1 MSCGC
6 CAMHDVVVVGG
17 GLSGLTAGHRLAA
30 GGADVVVLEA
40 AGRVGGRVWTRTD
53 RGVRWEAGGEAVDA
67 ANERL
72 RGLAGELGVPL
83 VESAVG
89 WGDHGPSPSRAWVA
103 GRSGFP
109 LPDGY
114 RALLDEID
122 RLGRDP
128 DPAADEISVMEW
140 MTDQG
145 APPFDRAVAQ
155 TMIAVAASTMP
166 LRRMS
171 LLALAVKDA
180 ARGGPRSDSAYRFGQ
195 GAGGLAE
202 ALAGR
207 LGQRVRLAAP
217 VVEVRQRQGR
227 VAVRTAAGDE
237 LHAGRAVTAV
247 PLHARARIYGLPRP
261 PAGAAYGVA
270 VKSLIELD
278 RPLPDGGPTS
288 VVTDSVVGYAYRR
301 DERTL
306 GSFVGSAPA
315 AQLAA
320 LSDEQALAAVGAV
333 LQGLLGVRPTR
344 VTRVVYP
351 RSYLI
356 LAPGQLTTWGDALRE
371 PVGLVHVA
379 GAEASVLPSFMEG
392 AVRAGERAAE
402 EISG

>member
-1 MSCGC
+1 V
-6 CAMHDVVVVGG
+6 HDAVVVGG
-17 GLSGLTAGHRLAA
+17 GLSGLTAAHRLAA
-30 GGADVVVLEA
+30 AGAGVVVLEA

-53 RGVRWEAGGEAVDA
+53 RGIRWEAGGEAVDA

-83 VESAVG
+83 VASGVG

-103 GRSGFP
+103 GRSGFAVP
-109 LPDGY
+109 GAY
-114 RALLDEID
+114 SALLDEID
-122 RLGRDP
+122 RLGRAP
-128 DPAADEISVMEW
+128 DPAADQVSVMGW
-140 MTDQG
+140 MADHG

-155 TMIAVAASTMP
+155 TMISVAASTMP

-180 ARGGPRSDSAYRFGQ
+180 ARGGPRSDSAFRFGE
-195 GAGGLAE
+195 GAGSLAD
-202 ALAGR
+202 ALAAT
-207 LGQRVRLAAP
+207 LGDRVRLGSP
-217 VVEVRQRQGR
+217 VVEVRQCRGR
-227 VAVRTAAGDE
+227 VDLRTVAGQTVQ
-237 LHAGRAVTAV
+237 AGRAVVAL
-247 PLHARARIYGLPRP
+247 PLHARARIRGLRRP

-278 RPLPDGGPTS
+278 RPLPEGVPTS
-288 VVTDSVVGYAYRR
+288 VVTDSVVGYAYRK

-306 GSFVGSAPA
+306 GSFVGAAPA
-315 AQLAA
+315 ARMAA
-320 LSDEQALAAVGAV
+320 LSDERALEAVGAV
-333 LQGLLGVRPTR
+333 LQRLLGVRATS

-371 PVGLVHVA
+371 PDALVHVA
-379 GAEASVLPSFMEG
+379 GAEASLLPSFMEG

-402 EISG
+402 EIVG